1 MKHLLLARTILA
13 AIGVAVWGYG
23 YRYDLAGTRLAA
35 MGILLI
41 ALLLRFV
48 PARWLDDDRRQDAS

>member
-13 AIGVAVWGYG
+13 AIGVVVWGYG
-23 YRYDLAGTRLAA
+23 YRYDVAGTRLAA
-35 MGILLI
+35 MGILLV

-48 PARWLDDDRRQDAS
+48 PARWLDGDQKPDAS